1 MLMTNEVEDNDEMN
15 DQLIIQP
22 DKDIIKQI
30 QKPKEYEQ
38 EEDQKMDMKEEEN
51 RNSEEK
57 PVQSSNEER
66 EHLLLQPQKPEIQN
80 QDKNLAIDT
89 SSEES
94 SGEINKEKIKK
105 FSPKRIRINNSLLPE
120 VTPSSNL
127 STEFFNELLSNSTS
141 LDRKKQL
148 IMMYL

>member
-51 RNSEEK
+51 RNS
-57 PVQSSNEER
+57 
-66 EHLLLQPQKPEIQN
+66 
-80 QDKNLAIDT
+80 
-89 SSEES
+89 
-94 SGEINKEKIKK
+94 
-105 FSPKRIRINNSLLPE
+105 
-120 VTPSSNL
+120 
-127 STEFFNELLSNSTS
+127 
-141 LDRKKQL
+141 
-148 IMMYL
+148 